1 MLILVY
7 LGSTPRFGFYHV
19 LYFVF
24 HLFYVLVDYTSLK
37 ADLQIMLDQ
46 LGSDPTEAACE
57 AECHKLLTQGH
68 VLNYGCPLVCHA

>member
-1 MLILVY
+1 MQVICSVIVAFPANIHTFFL
-7 LGSTPRFGFYHV
+7 
-19 LYFVF
+19 
-24 HLFYVLVDYTSLK
+24 YVLVDYTSLK

-57 AECHKLLTQGH
+57 AECHNLLTQGH